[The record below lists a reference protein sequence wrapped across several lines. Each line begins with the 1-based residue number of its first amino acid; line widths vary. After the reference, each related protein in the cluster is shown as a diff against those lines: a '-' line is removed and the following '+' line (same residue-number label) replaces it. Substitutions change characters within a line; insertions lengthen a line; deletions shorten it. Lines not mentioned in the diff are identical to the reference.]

1 MKSEELNSILDF
13 IRRAERLKNT
23 LRSGYTSTGR
33 NESVAEHTW
42 RLCLMAMVLE
52 KYFPEADMA
61 RVLKIC
67 LVHDL
72 GEALNGDIP
81 APLQSEELS
90 KAANERNDFLILVD
104 SLPADIQKELI
115 GLWDEYEHASSP
127 EAKAAKALDKLETI
141 IQHNQGKNPDDF
153 DYSFNLD
160 YGKTYTSA
168 HPVASE
174 IRKILDEETIKR
186 AEETRNNLYE

>member
-1 MKSEELNSILDF
+1 MKKEVLNSILDF

-52 KYFPEADMA
+52 TYFPEADMA

-67 LVHDL
+67 IVHDL

-90 KAANERNDFLILVD
+90 KAANERNDFLKLMED
-104 SLPADIQKELI
+104 LPAEIKKELI

-160 YGKTYTSA
+160 YGENVYIRTSGC
-168 HPVASE
+168 
-174 IRKILDEETIKR
+174 IRNTQNPGR
-186 AEETRNNLYE
+186 RNHRTC